1 MKNLVLFTLILLSP
15 IQASEEDAL
24 VNLFAQELRNL
35 KLEITRQKEENRQ
48 LKQQN
53 DVKQQND
60 ELKEA
65 LNGCENKNIKISEYF
80 NLGFSTIGAI
90 AGGFCAFGK

>member
-35 KLEITRQKEENRQ
+35 KLEIARQKDENRQ
-48 LKQQN
+48 L
-53 DVKQQND
+53 KQQND

-65 LNGCENKNIKISEYF
+65 LNGCENKNIK
-80 NLGFSTIGAI
+80 STKNKWNG
-90 AGGFCAFGK
+90 

>member
-1 MKNLVLFTLILLSP
+1 MKNLLLFTLILLSP

-35 KLEITRQKEENRQ
+35 RLEITRLKEENRQ
-48 LKQQN
+48 LT
-53 DVKQQND
+53 QQND
-60 ELKEA
+60 ELKDK
-65 LNGCENKNIKISEYF
+65 LNGCENKNIKVSEYL

-90 AGGFCAFGK
+90 AGGFCAFGR

>member
-1 MKNLVLFTLILLSP
+1 MEMKTLLLFTLILLSP

-53 DVKQQND
+53 D
-60 ELKEA
+60 ELKESQTD
-65 LNGCENKNIKISEYF
+65 KYIS
-80 NLGFSTIGAI
+80 AI
-90 AGGFCAFGK
+90 

>member
-24 VNLFAQELRNL
+24 VNLFAQELRTL

-48 LKQQN
+48 L
-53 DVKQQND
+53 KQQND